1 MPHGVTL
8 PLVMQKEFS
17 RLLLVCVLFLMVSS
31 YAVAAPYR
39 TTVKGDTAGLR
50 VIAAQVQDGV
60 VRRSNPVLPKLRSL
74 RLSTNVVG
82 AGRLEIFLNRVLY
95 KSWEAKA
102 QGIAGLET
110 IDDKD
115 IVLVE
120 GYARSRGKRIAVGG
134 SIYREQRHG
143 KPVLHLIMNAAR
155 GKGRALYL
163 KSYLVGHELRDAK
176 VSSVPSSALKSL
188 ACGTESDTAHQH
200 GTPSTAAATGGTIGG
215 EPPLMHALGDGAV
228 SPSNRQVAT
237 IATEFDPEWYATYGV
252 NSNVQIATLV
262 AGASAIYQNQLGLRL
277 AISAQHGFSS
287 QSGNPF
293 IGTSSNTI
301 LSTFRD
307 YTTSMNQLGEAD
319 LYHLFSGKDFDGGVI
334 GLAWVSVTCSVQDY
348 SFGITQKF
356 HPAADASIVAHEI
369 GHNLGAGHDATDAAS
384 LMAPYVNVP
393 GSSYLSAA
401 SLAQIRNHL
410 ASAPNCFDADN
421 STYPGPTP
429 TPTATPNPNP
439 DDPAMDPAPGIS
451 FSSSVTRAGVLTMR
465 IAVDAVQSGCEV
477 SLYGGARKD
486 GPQVRLYRF
495 TPTTA
500 VTTLR
505 FAGLRDPRQR
515 GSFLSFSADYACAI
529 DTSVSESQNL
539 GLDGIARKTNLT
551 SRAVLQAIRNALGSL
566 RRRSTRR

>member
-1 MPHGVTL
+1 
-8 PLVMQKEFS
+8 MQKEFV
-17 RLLLVCVLFLMVSS
+17 RVVIACVLLSLGSTF
-31 YAVAAPYR
+31 AVAAPYR
-39 TTVKGDTAGLR
+39 TTVKGDTAELR
-50 VIAAQVQDGV
+50 IIAAQVQDGA
-60 VRRSNPVLPKLRSL
+60 VRRSNPIVPKLRSL
-74 RLSTNVVG
+74 RLSTNVIG
-82 AGRLEIFLNRVLY
+82 AGQLSIFLNRVTY

-102 QGIAGLET
+102 QGIAGFEK

-134 SIYREQRHG
+134 SIYREKRHG

-163 KSYLVGHELRDAK
+163 KSYLVGNELRDAK

-188 ACGTESDTAHQH
+188 ACGTEGDTAHQH
-200 GTPSTAAATGGTIGG
+200 GTPSTAAATGGMLGG
-215 EPPLMHALGDGAV
+215 EPPLMHALGDGV
-228 SPSNRQVAT
+228 VGPSNRQVAT
-237 IATEFDPEWYATYGV
+237 IATEFDPEWYATYGE

-287 QSGNPF
+287 SSGNPF
-293 IGTSSNTI
+293 TGTSSNTI
-301 LSTFRD
+301 LSTFRE
-307 YTTSMNQLGEAD
+307 YTTSMNQLGDAD

-384 LMAPYVNVP
+384 LMAPYINIP

-401 SLAQIRNHL
+401 SLAQIKNHL
-410 ASAPNCFDADN
+410 ASAPICFDTDN

-429 TPTATPNPNP
+429 TPTPTATPTPNP
-439 DDPAMDPAPGIS
+439 DDPSMDPAPAIS
-451 FSSSVTRAGVLTMR
+451 MSASVTRAGGLSLR

-486 GPQVRLYRF
+486 GPQIRLYRF
-495 TPTTA
+495 SPTTA

-515 GSFLSFSADYACAI
+515 GSFLSFSADYACEV

-551 SRAVLQAIRNALGSL
+551 SRAVLQAIRNALSSL